1 MSLFGA
7 DEDDVDF
14 LSPSG
19 GSKLASLFGMD
30 QVSAGQ
36 GNESF
41 QYTAPKQPKRGTP
54 PPGAGSQKPPAT
66 AAPPAVLFATA
77 VHAYK
82 YVNGQYVKQGK
93 LGAAILGN
101 HAAAEYKILLYASQ
115 QKRIA
120 AARIYPAFTFTV
132 QANNYCVFY
141 DDQRQNWSAMFD
153 SEKAVVE
160 FSKQVCLAKCNSTS
174 TLESVLIQDLAPGEG
189 QAVET
194 GDSLEVSYTGW
205 LYQNHTF
212 GQVFDTNVNRDKL
225 LRLKI
230 GSGKVIKGWEIGM
243 LGMKKNGRRLLIV
256 PPSLA
261 YGSQGIP
268 NRVPTNATLI
278 FEVEVK
284 RVKFAKESGFDKQST
299 SSHESTAS
307 SPAPSI
313 ESLATETAIPAPVSV
328 PPKPGYEREHVVRA
342 KSNSLSD
349 ALANPDTMKAKLIS
363 RMAKMGQPMP
373 FLTGALSA
381 QPDSSDSELEDHSLK
396 AAPLAA
402 PSPAPSSIP
411 HTAHPVHNLPPQQPA
426 PGSVS
431 MHTSSSAALL
441 PVTLSAQQG
450 LAGSGQTFQPY
461 TGISYGYPPG
471 PAAQTQIQTVAPMF
485 PAQAPQYQA
494 AGDVTSFMMTEARQ
508 HNTEI
513 RLAIS
518 KASDKIDQLSL
529 KVDDLQKHLNG
540 PSFPGI
546 SSVTMETSMIMHNIQ
561 RIIQENER
569 LKQEVFDKSS
579 RIEEQ
584 NGKISDLIQRNQ
596 RYVEQSNLLM
606 EQRNDSL
613 ISSTENNQARILLA
627 EQEKVKVTEELAVA
641 TSQVAKLQLELTS
654 HQKKE
659 MELRSQ
665 LASALQEA
673 EGQRLR
679 LNNVEVQLTE
689 LQEVSEHART
699 QCKAEKQSRKV
710 LEVKVAGLE
719 EELMDLR
726 AERENLE
733 KNLAERKR
741 KAVTERQRAEEEMDE
756 IRKSHEEEL
765 EKVRSLL
772 KKTRTSTDQA
782 AAEQQHRK
790 LKCTTEPHERS
801 NQPNWYQE
809 LAVMQ
814 AELDSQWQA
823 KCDRMLA
830 LAKEQ
835 HNQQYQEVCELRDS
849 QQLQISQLEA
859 KLASL
864 KQSRQVDEDRLMSFQ
879 EQAEE
884 LQALKERYSSLQSR
898 AAAMKE
904 HYDSQIRELQQQAP
918 ATNEALQ
925 SGDTAEEVKKIM
937 NGVFQSL
944 RGEFDL
950 DEMYSGRAVLGVI
963 VNTIKAVTL
972 KLLRSGQDQLITE
985 SDNEDDESEEELE
998 GRAAPPIEIK
1008 ARTDTSERQNISALD
1023 EKQRT
1028 VAEADRISHVTLSS
1042 GHSAVA
1048 TVKSE
1053 RSEADGSKAM
1063 QLEQPEAALTSSL
1076 NVRTLAQ
1083 SLPTADNQEATAETS
1098 RKGAIESPT
1107 EMKLKRSLS
1116 DCQSEKPHQQTEGP
1130 EHNRMPEKSLNPLDG
1145 VQQCELGNSSVLNSE
1160 SATERQ
1166 EEQSQAPNTESIS
1179 RIQGEPLLSEPLQ
1192 ETAPA
1197 LNGNEDS
1204 PDIPEGPVFE
1214 SSESPS
1220 ELDALH
1226 VAECGSS
1233 DTTSMPGLKPK
1244 SAPSTN
1250 ASSLF
1255 SDDDDDEEGLFKAMT
1270 PKLGK
1275 VTKKEEE
1282 EEEDEVSM
1290 KGRPPPAPLFGD
1302 EDEEDD
1308 FDWLG

>member
-1 MSLFGA
+1 
-7 DEDDVDF
+7 
-14 LSPSG
+14 
-19 GSKLASLFGMD
+19 MD
-30 QVSAGQ
+30 QASTGQ

-41 QYTAPKQPKRGTP
+41 QYTAPKQPKKGTP
-54 PPGAGSQKPPAT
+54 PPGVSSQKPST
-66 AAPPAVLFATA
+66 AGPPAVLFATG
-77 VHAYK
+77 VHAYQ
-82 YVNGQYVKQGK
+82 YLNGQYVKQGK

-101 HAAAEYKILLYASQ
+101 CTSVEYKILLYASQ
-115 QKRIA
+115 QKRVA
-120 AARIYPAFTFTV
+120 AAHIYPAFTFTV

-141 DDQRQNWSAMFD
+141 DDQRQNWSIMFD

-174 TLESVLIQDLAPGEG
+174 SLESVLIQDLIPGDG
-189 QAVET
+189 QAVEM

-205 LYQNHTF
+205 LYQNQAF

-225 LRLKI
+225 LRLKM
-230 GSGKVIKGWEIGM
+230 GSGKVIKGWEVGM
-243 LGMKKNGRRLLIV
+243 LGMKKNGKRLLIV

-268 NRVPTNATLI
+268 NRVPPDATLV

-284 RVKFAKESGFDKQST
+284 RVKFAKESGFDKQSIG
-299 SSHESTAS
+299 SRDSIAS

-313 ESLATETAIPAPVSV
+313 ESLAMETSIPAPVSV
-328 PPKPGYEREHVVRA
+328 PPKPGEHVVRA

-349 ALANPDTMKAKLIS
+349 MLANPDTTKAKLIS

-381 QPDSSDSELEDHSLK
+381 QPDSSDSEFEDHSLRG
-396 AAPLAA
+396 APFAA
-402 PSPAPSSIP
+402 PSPVPSSVQ
-411 HTAHPVHNLPPQQPA
+411 HTAHPVHNLPPQQP
-426 PGSVS
+426 PPVPIS
-431 MHTSSSAALL
+431 MHPSSSAALM

-450 LAGSGQTFQPY
+450 LAGSGQSFQPY
-461 TGISYGYPPG
+461 TGISYSYPQG
-471 PAAQTQIQTVAPMF
+471 HAAQTQIQTVGPMF
-485 PAQAPQYQA
+485 PTQAPHYQA

-529 KVDDLQKHLNG
+529 KMEDLQKHASG
-540 PSFPGI
+540 PSIPGI

-641 TSQVAKLQLELTS
+641 TSQVAKLQLELTA

-659 MELRSQ
+659 MELRNQ

-673 EGQRLR
+673 EDQRLR

-689 LQEVSEHART
+689 LQEVSKHAQTRY
-699 QCKAEKQSRKV
+699 KAEKQSRKE
-710 LEVKVAGLE
+710 LEVKAASME
-719 EELMDLR
+719 EELVDLR
-726 AERENLE
+726 AEMENLE
-733 KNLAERKR
+733 KSLAERKR

-756 IRKSHEEEL
+756 IRKSYEQEL

-782 AAEQQHRK
+782 AAEQI
-790 LKCTTEPHERS
+790 S
-801 NQPNWYQE
+801 
-809 LAVMQ
+809 VMQ
-814 AELDSQWQA
+814 AELESQWQA

-835 HNQQYQEVCELRDS
+835 HNQQYRDISEQRES
-849 QQLQISQLEA
+849 QQLRISQLEM
-859 KLASL
+859 KLAAL
-864 KQSRQVDEDRLMSFQ
+864 KQSRDVEEEKLLSLQ
-879 EQAEE
+879 EQADE

-904 HYDSQIRELQQQAP
+904 HYNSQIRELQRRVP
-918 ATNEALQ
+918 ATSEEPH

-963 VNTIKAVTL
+963 VNTIKVVTL
-972 KLLRSGQDQLITE
+972 QLLRSGQGQPIMK
-985 SDNEDDESEEELE
+985 SDSEDEESEEEIE
-998 GRAAPPIEIK
+998 ERAAPPSES
-1008 ARTDTSERQNISALD
+1008 RSSTVDTVITENPR
-1023 EKQRT
+1023 
-1028 VAEADRISHVTLSS
+1028 
-1042 GHSAVA
+1042 SAVLNE
-1048 TVKSE
+1048 E
-1053 RSEADGSKAM
+1053 RLTASEADQLNDMPLSPSQSCDAVELKPGHAEAGGSKAT
-1063 QLEQPEAALTSSL
+1063 QLELEQTQVALTPTP
-1076 NVRTLAQ
+1076 NIPTLAQ
-1083 SLPTADNQEATAETS
+1083 SLPTADCQEDTARNSGKWTGEGETENEV
-1098 RKGAIESPT
+1098 ESP
-1107 EMKLKRSLS
+1107 LS
-1116 DCQSEKPHQQTEGP
+1116 DPQSGRPHQKAEVNERERTL
-1130 EHNRMPEKSLNPLDG
+1130 EKSLNPMDG
-1145 VQQCELGNSSVLNSE
+1145 AQLGNASVLS
-1160 SATERQ
+1160 SLTADERQ
-1166 EEQSQAPNTESIS
+1166 EEQSQTPSCENGDSNS
-1179 RIQGEPLLSEPLQ
+1179 GIQEEAQPSEMLQ
-1192 ETAPA
+1192 GTVPG
-1197 LNGNEDS
+1197 LNGNEES
-1204 PDIPEGPVFE
+1204 PEIPEGPVFHP
-1214 SSESPS
+1214 SETPS
-1220 ELDALH
+1220 ELETLH
-1226 VAECGSS
+1226 GAEHGSNG
-1233 DTTSMPGLKPK
+1233 TKATPEPK
-1244 SAPSTN
+1244 SKTVSSANT
-1250 ASSLF
+1250 SSLF
-1255 SDDDDDEEGLFKAMT
+1255 SDDDDEGLFKSVT
-1270 PKLGK
+1270 LKVGK
-1275 VTKKEEE
+1275 MAKKEEE
-1282 EEEDEVSM
+1282 EEDDEEVSM
-1290 KGRPPPAPLFGD
+1290 KGCPPPAPLFGD

>member
-7 DEDDVDF
+7 DDDDVDF

-30 QVSAGQ
+30 QASTGQ

-54 PPGAGSQKPPAT
+54 PPGAGSQKPSAT
-66 AAPPAVLFATA
+66 AAPPAVLFATG
-77 VHAYK
+77 VHAYQ

-101 HAAAEYKILLYASQ
+101 HTSAEYKVLLYASQ

-120 AARIYPAFTFTV
+120 AARIYPAFIFTV

-141 DDQRQNWSAMFD
+141 DDQRQNWSIMFD

-160 FSKQVCLAKCNSTS
+160 FTKQVCLAKCNSTP

-230 GSGKVIKGWEIGM
+230 GSGKVIKGWEVGM

-256 PPSLA
+256 PPGLA

-268 NRVPTNATLI
+268 NRVPANATLI

-284 RVKFAKESGFDKQST
+284 RVKFAKESGSDKLST
-299 SSHESTAS
+299 SSHESATS

-313 ESLATETAIPAPVSV
+313 ESLTTETAIPAPVSV
-328 PPKPGYEREHVVRA
+328 PPKPGYEREPVVRA

-349 ALANPDTMKAKLIS
+349 TLANPDTTKAKLIS

-396 AAPLAA
+396 GTPLAA
-402 PSPAPSSIP
+402 PSPAPSSVQ

-426 PGSVS
+426 PAPVS
-431 MHTSSSAALL
+431 MHASSSAALL

-461 TGISYGYPPG
+461 AGISYGYPQG
-471 PAAQTQIQTVAPMF
+471 HAAQTQIQTVAPMY
-485 PAQAPQYQA
+485 PAQAHQYQA

-529 KVDDLQKHLNG
+529 KVDDLQKHVNG

-569 LKQEVFDKSS
+569 LKQEVFEKSS

-627 EQEKVKVTEELAVA
+627 EQEKVKVTEELAIA

-665 LASALQEA
+665 LASALQEV

-689 LQEVSEHART
+689 LQEVSEHAQT
-699 QCKAEKQSRKV
+699 QCKAEKQRRKE
-710 LEVKVAGLE
+710 LEVKVASLE

-726 AERENLE
+726 TERENLE

-756 IRKSHEEEL
+756 IRKSYEEEL
-765 EKVRSLL
+765 GKVRSLL
-772 KKTRTSTDQA
+772 KKTRSSTDQA
-782 AAEQQHRK
+782 AAEQI
-790 LKCTTEPHERS
+790 
-801 NQPNWYQE
+801 
-809 LAVMQ
+809 AAMQ
-814 AELDSQWQA
+814 AELESEWQA
-823 KCDRMLA
+823 KCDRKLA

-835 HNQQYQEVCELRDS
+835 HSQQYQEVCEQRDS
-849 QQLQISQLEA
+849 QQLQISQLET
-859 KLASL
+859 KLALL
-864 KQSRQVDEDRLMSFQ
+864 KQSRQVEEDRLGSLQ

-904 HYDSQIRELQQQAP
+904 HYDSQIRELQQRVP
-918 ATNEALQ
+918 ATTEALQ
-925 SGDTAEEVKKIM
+925 SADTAEEVKKIM

-950 DEMYSGRAVLGVI
+950 DEMYSGRAVLGII

-972 KLLRSGQDQLITE
+972 KLLRSDQDQPITK

-998 GRAAPPIEIK
+998 EQAVSPIEKK
-1008 ARTDTSERQNISALD
+1008 ANTDTSESPNTAVLD
-1023 EKQRT
+1023 EKQPM
-1028 VAEADRISHVTLSS
+1028 VAEAHRIEDVNLSP
-1042 GHSAVA
+1042 GHSGEVV

-1053 RSEADGSKAM
+1053 HNEAEGSKAL

-1076 NVRTLAQ
+1076 NIPTLAQ
-1083 SLPTADNQEATAETS
+1083 GSPTADKQEATAETS
-1098 RKGAIESPT
+1098 RTGAADTQT
-1107 EMKLKRSLS
+1107 EKKPLS
-1116 DCQSEKPHQQTEGP
+1116 DCQNGKSHQQTEVP
-1130 EHNRMPEKSLNPLDG
+1130 DHDRTVEKSLNPLDR
-1145 VQQCELGNSSVLNSE
+1145 VQHCELDNTSDLNSP
-1160 SATERQ
+1160 TERQ
-1166 EEQSQAPNTESIS
+1166 EEQSQALSFESGS
-1179 RIQGEPLLSEPLQ
+1179 GIQEETLLSEPLQ
-1192 ETAPA
+1192 EAVPA
-1197 LNGNEDS
+1197 LNGNEES
-1204 PDIPEGPVFE
+1204 PEIPEGPVFE
-1214 SSESPS
+1214 ASESPS
-1220 ELDALH
+1220 ELEALH
-1226 VAECGSS
+1226 VVEHGSS
-1233 DTTSMPGLKPK
+1233 DTISTPGHKSK

-1250 ASSLF
+1250 AASLF
-1255 SDDDDDEEGLFKAMT
+1255 SDDDDDEGLFKPVT
-1270 PKLGK
+1270 LKSGK
-1275 VTKKEEE
+1275 QIKKEEE
-1282 EEEDEVSM
+1282 EDEDEVSM

>member
-7 DEDDVDF
+7 DDDDVDF

-19 GSKLASLFGMD
+19 GSKLASLFGTD
-30 QVSAGQ
+30 QASAGQ

-54 PPGAGSQKPPAT
+54 PPGPGSQKPPAT

-77 VHAYK
+77 VHAYQ

-141 DDQRQNWSAMFD
+141 DDQRQNWSVMFD

-160 FSKQVCLAKCNSTS
+160 FSKQVCLAKCSSTS

-230 GSGKVIKGWEIGM
+230 GSGKVIKGWEVGM

-313 ESLATETAIPAPVSV
+313 ESLTAETAIPAPVSV

-349 ALANPDTMKAKLIS
+349 TLANPDTMKAKLIS

-396 AAPLAA
+396 ATPLAA
-402 PSPAPSSIP
+402 PSPAPSSVP

-426 PGSVS
+426 PVSVS
-431 MHTSSSAALL
+431 MHASSSAALL

-461 TGISYGYPPG
+461 PGISYGYPPG

-627 EQEKVKVTEELAVA
+627 EQEKT
-641 TSQVAKLQLELTS
+641 
-654 HQKKE
+654 
-659 MELRSQ
+659 
-665 LASALQEA
+665 
-673 EGQRLR
+673 
-679 LNNVEVQLTE
+679 
-689 LQEVSEHART
+689 
-699 QCKAEKQSRKV
+699 
-710 LEVKVAGLE
+710 
-719 EELMDLR
+719 
-726 AERENLE
+726 
-733 KNLAERKR
+733 
-741 KAVTERQRAEEEMDE
+741 
-756 IRKSHEEEL
+756 
-765 EKVRSLL
+765 
-772 KKTRTSTDQA
+772 
-782 AAEQQHRK
+782 
-790 LKCTTEPHERS
+790 
-801 NQPNWYQE
+801 W
-809 LAVMQ
+809 
-814 AELDSQWQA
+814 
-823 KCDRMLA
+823 
-830 LAKEQ
+830 
-835 HNQQYQEVCELRDS
+835 
-849 QQLQISQLEA
+849 
-859 KLASL
+859 LASL
-864 KQSRQVDEDRLMSFQ
+864 KQSRQVEEDRLMSLQ

-904 HYDSQIRELQQQAP
+904 HYDSQIRELQQRVP

-972 KLLRSGQDQLITE
+972 KLLMSGQDQLITK

-998 GRAAPPIEIK
+998 ERAAPPIEIK
-1008 ARTDTSERQNISALD
+1008 VNTDTSESQNVAALD
-1023 EKQRT
+1023 EKQPT
-1028 VAEADRISHVTLSS
+1028 VAEADRISDVTLSP
-1042 GHSAVA
+1042 GHSGEVA

-1053 RSEADGSKAM
+1053 HNEADSSKAM
-1063 QLEQPEAALTSSL
+1063 QLELQQPEAALTSSL
-1076 NVRTLAQ
+1076 NIPTLAQ

-1098 RKGAIESPT
+1098 RKGVINTPT
-1107 EMKLKRSLS
+1107 EMKLKPPLS
-1116 DCQSEKPHQQTEGP
+1116 DCQGEKPHQQTEGP
-1130 EHNRMPEKSLNPLDG
+1130 EHNRTPEKSHNPLDG
-1145 VQQCELGNSSVLNSE
+1145 VQQCELGNSSVLNSP
-1160 SATERQ
+1160 SAHERQ
-1166 EEQSQAPNTESIS
+1166 EERSQAPNIESSS

-1192 ETAPA
+1192 ETVPA

-1204 PDIPEGPVFE
+1204 PEIPEGPVFE

-1233 DTTSMPGLKPK
+1233 DTKSMPGLKSK

-1255 SDDDDDEEGLFKAMT
+1255 SDDDDDDEEGLFKALT

-1282 EEEDEVSM
+1282 EDEDEVSM